1 MPFYGIVLLKPNPVL
16 KLFVIDFIM
25 PLIDILIFA
34 AIALFLIFR
43 LRSILGSRDGF
54 EQKREEVSRF
64 TSDPANDEIPQDEK
78 VISLHTDKKPING
91 KGLTAVRQAD
101 PSFRDDEFMSG
112 AASAFSLVLTAFADC
127 DLASLR
133 RLLAFELYQEF
144 AQSVHDRNKRGD
156 RLEITIDEIEDV
168 QLLDGEVV
176 DNVASVTLQFVS
188 LQTRLVTD
196 KNGVVLED
204 ESEAKVKITDIW
216 VFERDTTLADP
227 NWKLVETRVEDDN

>member
-1 MPFYGIVLLKPNPVL
+1 MPFYGIVLLTPNPVL

-64 TSDPANDEIPQDEK
+64 TSDPANDASPQDEK
-78 VISLHTDKKPING
+78 VISLHTDKKLING

-112 AASAFSLVLTAFADC
+112 AASAFSMVLTAFADC